1 MRRILLYIP
10 WFRKS
15 MVKVTARFT
24 SAIRD
29 LDALIEQNTQAI
41 GTHFDA
47 IVKMENKIDVKRKA
61 CVELRKESEQA
72 ERIAQRISELLK

>member
-1 MRRILLYIP
+1 MGRILLYIP

-29 LDALIEQNTQAI
+29 LDALIEQNKEVNRQEEQLVDKLE
-41 GTHFDA
+41 GKVDA
-47 IVKMENKIDVKRKA
+47 ARSRIVER
-61 CVELRKESEQA
+61 RKESEQA